1 MRIIPPMAKSKGSA
15 SEFQILIN
23 ESEDAGTEVE
33 LKGQL
38 VSAALDRSMHP
49 DGKIDISIWTRGTS
63 HDRRSGFLLDSFR
76 LQSLLGYLE
85 IQPYVR
91 KILERELAK
100 DQERVDPEA
109 EPIRVDVWSWARV
122 RLLNVYG
129 PDRRKAK
136 VRTSFVVQIDCDWGV
151 DQILEATFRD
161 GKFVEMGELG

>member
-1 MRIIPPMAKSKGSA
+1 MAKSKDKA
-15 SEFQILIN
+15 CEFQILIN

-38 VSAALDRSMHP
+38 VSPKLDRSMHP

-63 HDRRSGFLLDSFR
+63 RDRRSGFLLDSFR

-85 IQPYVR
+85 IQPFVR
-91 KILERELAK
+91 KILERELTK
-100 DQERVDPEA
+100 DQERVDPEG
-109 EPIRVDVWSWARV
+109 EPIRGDVWSWARV
-122 RLLNVYG
+122 RLLGVYG
-129 PDRRKAK
+129 PDRRKPK